1 MTVIKI
7 NEFAGVAI
15 QDQSGNTIINNPYSG
30 IHLVDVGHKTLKPGT
45 NYLVTI
51 SVVQST
57 PDVVVQTEGDSTEE
71 HS

>member
-1 MTVIKI
+1 MNIKI

-15 QDQSGNTIINNPYSG
+15 QDQFGNTTVTNPFVG
-30 IHLVDVGHKTLKPGT
+30 IHLSDVGHKTLKPGT
-45 NYLVTI
+45 SYLVTI

>member
-1 MTVIKI
+1 MNIKI

-15 QDQSGNTIINNPYSG
+15 QDQFGNTSVNNPHLG
-30 IHLVDVGHKTLKPGT
+30 IHLSDVGHKTLKPGT

-51 SVVQST
+51 SIVQST

>member
-1 MTVIKI
+1 MNIKI

-15 QDQSGNTIINNPYSG
+15 QDQFGNTSVNNPYLG
-30 IHLVDVGHKTLKPGT
+30 IHLSDVSHKTLKPGT
-45 NYLVTI
+45 SYLVTI